1 MGIGE
6 EKMIYELNNN
16 ASVLI
21 EKGEWHMGCNM
32 TDKPAHIVEIWRGN
46 TDKLSE
52 KDIERIQSEWPKNE
66 GKKVVEFESEIKR

>member
-6 EKMIYELNNN
+6 KQMIYELNNN

-46 TDKLSE
+46 RLVES
-52 KDIERIQSEWPKNE
+52 DIERKN
-66 GKKVVEFESEIKR
+66 V

>member
-6 EKMIYELNNN
+6 KNEYELNNN

-32 TDKPAHIVEIWRGN
+32 TDKLIHIVEI
-46 TDKLSE
+46 
-52 KDIERIQSEWPKNE
+52 
-66 GKKVVEFESEIKR
+66 

>member
-1 MGIGE
+1 
-6 EKMIYELNNN
+6 MIYELNNN

-46 TDKLSE
+46 TEELTE
-52 KDIERIQSEWPKNE
+52 KDIERIQSE
-66 GKKVVEFESEIKR
+66 